1 MSSECGHPSQGH
13 RPRRNSPLWH
23 LYPLQT
29 GLFSQVR
36 STSRRGLTAP
46 RLGSISHISNLGHV
60 DGDECWGPPFL
71 PRGITG
77 KQRKKNHGELSD
89 VWSFRHDSLGKRPN
103 VPFGVICWYLPA
115 PTPHQAGGGE
125 VRCCCVVFREGEESG
140 GTSHSSLTD
149 RLLDTPQGV

>member
-1 MSSECGHPSQGH
+1 MGIHHRAVVLGETLLYSTCTLCKQVSSPRYARRAEGASQPQGLVLFRTYPTLATWMEMNVGGHHFCPEA
-13 RPRRNSPLWH
+13 L
-23 LYPLQT
+23 LA
-29 GLFSQVR
+29 
-36 STSRRGLTAP
+36 SR
-46 RLGSISHISNLGHV
+46 
-60 DGDECWGPPFL
+60 E
-71 PRGITG
+71 
-77 KQRKKNHGELSD
+77 KKNHGELSD

-103 VPFGVICWYLPA
+103 VPFGVICWYPPA